1 MVYCAAFGC
10 NNKAEKGS
18 GISFFTFPKDDNLRK
33 QWAHYCRRKEFIPTS
48 GHRLCSMHFSSNC
61 FMQDPQF
68 LAQIGLQETFK
79 KRLKPNS
86 VPDIPLLTEDEVSS
100 DVINRAKVR
109 GAYSKRQKAEVC
121 GFFCLSVLYYS
132 NIISFME

>member
-1 MVYCAAFGC
+1 
-10 NNKAEKGS
+10 
-18 GISFFTFPKDDNLRK
+18 
-33 QWAHYCRRKEFIPTS
+33 
-48 GHRLCSMHFSSNC
+48 MH
-61 FMQDPQF
+61 DPQ
-68 LAQIGLQETFK
+68 LLDQIGLQETFK